1 VTNAN
6 TPALPVIKNVLKTTA
21 FLIVF
26 WSIFLFA
33 LPMAISIAEIEA
45 GLQRVPSQPLL
56 ASALLLLATLLT
68 LWSALTFAVAGLG
81 TPLTID
87 PPREFVISGP
97 YAYVRHPFVIGVVG
111 QIVALGIAL
120 GSMPVIG
127 YAAGVL
133 IVWYYGV
140 RPGEERALVD
150 RFGDQARVYFQHVRG
165 FRPRLTPYRSTRS
178 TSGT

>member
-1 VTNAN
+1 MKDAN

-21 FLIVF
+21 FLIAF

-33 LPMAISIAEIEA
+33 LPMGISIVEIA
-45 GLQRVPSQPLL
+45 VGLQRFPSQPLL
-56 ASALLLLATLLT
+56 ASALLLFATLLT
-68 LWSALTFAVAGLG
+68 LWSAFTFALSGLG

-87 PPREFVISGP
+87 PPREFVTSGP

-120 GSMPVIG
+120 GSAPVIV
-127 YAAGVL
+127 YAAVVM

-140 RPGEERALVD
+140 RPGEERALLD
-150 RFGDQARVYFQHVRG
+150 RFGDQARAYFESVRG
-165 FRPRLTPYRSTRS
+165 FRPRMTPYRSRTRL
-178 TSGT
+178 